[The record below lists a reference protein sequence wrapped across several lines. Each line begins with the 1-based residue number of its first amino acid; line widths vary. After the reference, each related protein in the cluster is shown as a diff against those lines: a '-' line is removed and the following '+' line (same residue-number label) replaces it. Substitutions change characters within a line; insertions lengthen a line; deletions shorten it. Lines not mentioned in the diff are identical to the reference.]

1 MAGRASDLATSHRCR
16 LSGPGRDRL
25 MPPPSVLFN
34 YLNIKVVKCPADAD
48 RLPTAMK
55 PYDPASSREEL
66 ESLISADLRQLS
78 TESDQIGRLFAV
90 SHDVRPTDF
99 RALLHIMVAETAG
112 RPMTSGDLSQRMG
125 LSGAAITYLVDR
137 LIDSGHIRRESHPGD
152 RRKVILR
159 FAEPGLATARSFFSP
174 LGAHTRLA
182 LKDLPDA
189 DLTAA
194 HRVFAALIAGMR
206 RFQAELDVAQP

>member
-1 MAGRASDLATSHRCR
+1 MLHTAMDSDEQ
-16 LSGPGRDRL
+16 LSGRD
-25 MPPPSVLFN
+25 
-34 YLNIKVVKCPADAD
+34 A
-48 RLPTAMK
+48 
-55 PYDPASSREEL
+55 L
-66 ESLISADLRQLS
+66 ESLISADLREMS

-137 LIDSGHIRRESHPGD
+137 LIDSGHIRRDSHPAD

-159 FAEPGLATARSFFSP
+159 YSEPGLDTARSFFNP
-174 LGAHTRLA
+174 LGMYTHAA
-182 LKDLPDA
+182 LSDLPDA
-189 DLTAA
+189 DLAAA
-194 HRVFAALIAGMR
+194 HRVFAALIAAMR
-206 RFQAELDVAQP
+206 RFQTDLGSAEP